1 MKLKALVMILLLN
14 CCTTNFTNKDLKKE
28 IIFSEEMSF
37 DEFKHKLVEYAINS
51 DYPNIKD

>member
-37 DEFKHKLVEYAINS
+37 DEFKHKLGEYAINS
-51 DYPNIKD
+51 D